1 MNKNTY
7 IKPMMEVMPIAMVKM
22 IATSGTG
29 TLGIS
34 KKEVDTA
41 SGQLGNRH
49 RGTWGDLWSE
59 N

>member
-7 IKPMMEVMPIAMVKM
+7 IKPMMEVMAIAMVEM

-34 KKEVDTA
+34 KKEVETA

-49 RGTWGDLWSE
+49 RGSWGNLWDE
-59 N
+59 E